1 MTNAELKQR
10 TKEFALRVI
19 RMTDFLPREPAADV
33 LSRQLIRSA
42 TSVAANYRSAC
53 RARSRADFVAKMAL
67 VEEEADESALWIE
80 MLAQANL
87 VPTKR
92 LGPLRQEATEIT
104 AIAVS
109 SIRTARA
116 RIGTPRSAIRTPQSP

>member
-80 MLAQANL
+80 MLAPANL